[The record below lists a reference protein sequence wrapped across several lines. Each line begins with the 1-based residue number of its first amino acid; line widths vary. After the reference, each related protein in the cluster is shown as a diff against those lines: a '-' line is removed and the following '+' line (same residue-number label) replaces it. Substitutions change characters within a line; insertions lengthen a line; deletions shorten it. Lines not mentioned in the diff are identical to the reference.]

1 MEPGI
6 VLILRKMLNKQNI
19 SRSIKKREV
28 YFLENIIYI
37 VKVPKSE
44 QSTPQVREAK
54 ENKMKNLED
63 YEMFEL
69 VEDFGQ

>member
-19 SRSIKKREV
+19 SRSIKREV